1 MNRRGLRPISRLQP
15 ISLVLL
21 VAACAGSAP
30 AGGSLLPSPSIASPL
45 IPSAEPSGS
54 DVPGATPSLRLETP
68 TATAEATPT
77 VDGSSV
83 WAQRPPE
90 PLLLGTPVRV
100 VVAELNIREA
110 PTTSAKRVDT
120 FAADQVIIVRDV
132 VPPVEADGYVWYV
145 GSGPYGHVDRR
156 LEPLPYPAGAGLD
169 TTDGWFAASRGA
181 TRFVKPLEARC
192 PSSLD
197 KENLDA
203 MAPAER
209 LACFGDRTIE
219 FEGAFR
225 AGCPTCEYF
234 GSFDPAWLANPNVS
248 NYVAERGTGVNG
260 PGLNVR
266 FPPGLALPENG
277 SIVRVRGHFDDP
289 AAGTCSLAMVPW
301 DYRDMEVDPAPRS
314 VAQLWCRQQFV
325 AETVDVIGTDPTYE
339 GF

>member
-1 MNRRGLRPISRLQP
+1 MNGRGLRPISRLQP

-30 AGGSLLPSPSIASPL
+30 AGGSLPPSASSASPL
-45 IPSAEPSGS
+45 APSAEPSAS
-54 DVPGATPSLRLETP
+54 DVPAATPSVPLETP
-68 TATAEATPT
+68 TATSDVAPAG
-77 VDGSSV
+77 DGSSV

-90 PLLLGTPVRV
+90 PLLLGTYVRV
-100 VVAELNIREA
+100 VVAELNMREA

-132 VPPVEADGYVWYV
+132 IPPVEADGYVWYV
-145 GSGPYGHVDRR
+145 GSGPFRNVDGQ
-156 LEPLPYPAGAGLD
+156 LPPLPYPAGADID
-169 TTDGWFAASRGA
+169 TTEGWFAARRGA
-181 TRFVKPLEARC
+181 TLFVKPVDARC
-192 PSSLD
+192 PSDVGIVDLG
-197 KENLDA
+197 A

-225 AGCPTCEYF
+225 AGCPTCEHF
-234 GSFDPAWLANPNVS
+234 GTFEPAWLANPNEY
-248 NYVAERGTGVNG
+248 NYVADTGTGVHG

-266 FPPGLALPENG
+266 FPPGLAVPENG
-277 SIVRVRGHFDDP
+277 SIVSVRGHFDDP

-301 DYRDMEVDPAPRS
+301 DYRDMEVDPAPQS
-314 VAQLWCRQQFV
+314 VAQLWCRHQFA
-325 AETVDVIGTDPTYE
+325 AETIDVIGTDPTYE